1 MSTSDTNSKNSLNYR
16 KVEKYE
22 LFSKTIHIFLILQ
35 QWNDWWFHPCQ
46 YDFNWLAKESWQ
58 FRSFLISFWNEPFR
72 SMWKYC
78 INAVIF
84 FVSWIYIQVAIW
96 KILPQW
102 CSIAFI
108 GVCTC
113 HTSIGL
119 LLQNQN
125 VMNLADLL
133 TITFFISFCPDE
145 AVFIGINKEV
155 KYLFLWEN

>member
-1 MSTSDTNSKNSLNYR
+1 MNF
-16 KVEKYE
+16 
-22 LFSKTIHIFLILQ
+22 FSKTIHIFLVLQ

-46 YDFNWLAKESWQ
+46 YDFSWLAKERWQ

-72 SMWKYC
+72 NMWKYC

-108 GVCTC
+108 GVHAIPT
-113 HTSIGL
+113 IGL

-125 VMNLADLL
+125 GMNLADLHKTTGHQINPVL
-133 TITFFISFCPDE
+133 IFIFYFLPEWSSFY
-145 AVFIGINKEV
+145 IYKEV
-155 KYLFLWEN
+155 K